1 MVTVTLTLHSRRQG
15 GRRCCSATVV
25 SPARSYLSACDA
37 AFTIGIPAGQ
47 DRTLV
52 TVRWPLG
59 SGIDEPS
66 SVWVEGAGRTV
77 VIRAVAR

>member
-1 MVTVTLTLHSRRQG
+1 MQPTA
-15 GRRCCSATVV
+15 ATVV